1 MSGGSIDV
9 RYRKISEK
17 ISHCGA
23 RANHQKQVVSNSVIK
38 QLLKCEQMVD
48 NYPTINEES
57 KLQGSMNRISSQ
69 IEKNFATLEKLQQ
82 NMVHELTKTK
92 DSVSENFSNLKTR
105 EQANIMAIDL
115 KISEGYKH
123 QLNQQR
129 KYPQPTKNFIRHN
142 EEKSSGVRMNG
153 GKAMDNIRTITGRYK
168 NFVEDSE
175 RSVVEMQQSIDSRLD
190 DFESEVVA
198 EGAVREKVSS
208 ALVGMISA
216 EKQRLEGMIKY
227 ETEQR

>member
-23 RANHQKQVVSNSVIK
+23 RANYQKQVVSNSVIK
-38 QLLKCEQMVD
+38 QLLKCEQMAD

-69 IEKNFATLEKLQQ
+69 IEENFATLEKLQQ

-92 DSVSENFSNLKTR
+92 DSVSENFSNLKTQ

-115 KISEGYKH
+115 KITEGYKH

-129 KYPQPTKNFIRHN
+129 KYPQPTKNYNRHN
-142 EEKSSGVRMNG
+142 EEKSLGVRMNG

-190 DFESEVVA
+190 DFESQVVA
-198 EGAVREKVSS
+198 EGSVREKVSS
-208 ALVGMISA
+208 ALVGMINS
-216 EKQRLEGMIKY
+216 EKLRLEGMIRY